1 MRERSIA
8 YAALTLIGLFL
19 IGFSLFVTVNRTN
32 KLVRIQEEQT
42 TFDELCVFIMPDG
55 ALYIPAEELE
65 GDNIT
70 FHFTRKP

>member
-32 KLVRIQEEQT
+32 KLARMQEEQT
-42 TFDELCVFIMPDG
+42 DPNNEICVFILPDG
-55 ALYIPAEELE
+55 SLYIPAEELE
-65 GDNIT
+65 GNIT
-70 FHFTRKP
+70 FTFTRKQ